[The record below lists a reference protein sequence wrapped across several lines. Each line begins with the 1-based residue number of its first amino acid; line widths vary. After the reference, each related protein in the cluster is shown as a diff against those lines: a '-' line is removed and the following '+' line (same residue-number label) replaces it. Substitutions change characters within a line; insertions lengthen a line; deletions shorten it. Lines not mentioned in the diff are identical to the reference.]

1 MTRVGLTLIGALLA
15 AATGMASAFSAE
27 EQTAVAYITE
37 RYADAPEP
45 GAQARYS
52 PRIEKL
58 WAQCRKREKKTGD
71 PCMDFDIWVNA
82 QDWEIKNLKVDLLK
96 NDGAATTVLASFDNF
111 DRRENINFRLI
122 KDKKGWIVDEIAT
135 GRGTLSSVRQGKPS
149 KC

>member
-1 MTRVGLTLIGALLA
+1 MTNIRLAVIGALLLA
-15 AATGMASAFSAE
+15 AAGAADVFAASA
-27 EQTAVAYITE
+27 QTAVDYITE

-96 NDGAATTVLASFDNF
+96 DDPAATTVLASFDNF
-111 DRRENINFRLI
+111 DRHENINFRLL
-122 KDKKGWIVDEIAT
+122 KDKKGWMVDEIAT
-135 GRGTLSSVRQGKPS
+135 GCDTLSSVLEGKPS
-149 KC
+149 NC